1 MADPLLNRQL
11 GPYVLRKVVGR
22 GGMGA
27 VYAAEDTQAGGT
39 AAVKVL
45 SPALA
50 SDTNFRE
57 RFSDEIESL
66 KKLHHPNIVQLLGY
80 GEQDGQLF
88 YAMELIEGASL
99 QEELRQGR
107 DRRLVRRL
115 TARRERGLG
124 CRQCREGIV
133 GIVSKWTKR
142 PL

>member
-1 MADPLLNRQL
+1 MSDPLLNRQL

-22 GGMGA
+22 VGMGS
-27 VYAAEDTQAGGT
+27 VYSAEDKQHGGT

-50 SDTNFRE
+50 RDASFRD

-88 YAMELIEGASL
+88 YAMELIHGASL
-99 QEELRQGR
+99 QEELRRGR
-107 DRRLVRRL
+107 RF
-115 TARRERGLG
+115 TWREVVHIGVEV
-124 CRQCREGIV
+124 C
-133 GIVSKWTKR
+133 
-142 PL
+142 